1 MNKLTDNQTT
11 WLKGLLEEEL
21 QRSCDELDEENFYM
35 ACEVAQKFNVSLMLY
50 DDFEERLAEK
60 KQEDKIIF
68 EHDLNDYNQ

>member
-1 MNKLTDNQTT
+1 MNKLTETQTT

>member
-21 QRSCDELDEENFYM
+21 QRSYDEVDEENFYM
-35 ACEVAQKFNVSLMLY
+35 ACEVAEKFNVSLMLY

-60 KQEDKIIF
+60 KHEERTIF
-68 EHDLNDYNQ
+68 EHNLKDYQ

>member
-35 ACEVAQKFNVSLMLY
+35 ACEVAEKFNVPLMLY

-60 KQEDKIIF
+60 KHEERTIF

>member
-35 ACEVAQKFNVSLMLY
+35 ACEVAEKFNVPLMLY

-60 KQEDKIIF
+60 KHEERTIF
-68 EHDLNDYNQ
+68 EHNLKDYQ

>member
-11 WLKGLLEEEL
+11 WLQGLLEDEL
-21 QRSCDELDEENFYM
+21 QYSYDELDEENFYM
-35 ACEVAQKFNVSLMLY
+35 ACEVAEKFNVSLMLY

-60 KQEDKIIF
+60 KHEERTIF